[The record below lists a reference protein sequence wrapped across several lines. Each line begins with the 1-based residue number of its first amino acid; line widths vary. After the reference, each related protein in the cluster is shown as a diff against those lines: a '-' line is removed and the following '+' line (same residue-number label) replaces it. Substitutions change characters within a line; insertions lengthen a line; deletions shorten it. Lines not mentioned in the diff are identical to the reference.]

1 LTEAAEP
8 NGSNASPDRLSDG
21 VPMRYAG
28 LVTRAVALALDV
40 VAIIALAALLVAVVD
55 LVAGAFGHHGGFG
68 IAEATI
74 GAVLYAIWVVS
85 YFAGFWNLAGQTPG
99 DRLLGI
105 RVVRPNGELIS
116 SRQAALRFVGTVLA
130 ALPLGA
136 GFLPVLFNDR
146 RRALND
152 MIADT
157 VVIWVDS
164 ESLPD
169 AQDESVLFAD

>member
-1 LTEAAEP
+1 LSEAAEP

-21 VPMRYAG
+21 IPMRYAG
-28 LVTRAVALALDV
+28 LVTRAVALGLDV
-40 VAIIALAALLVAVVD
+40 LAIIALASLLVVVVD
-55 LVAGAFGHHGGFG
+55 LVASAFGHHGGFG
-68 IAEATI
+68 VAQAAIS
-74 GAVLYAIWVVS
+74 AVLYAIWVVS
-85 YFAGFWNLAGQTPG
+85 YFAGFWNLTGQTPG

-105 RVVRPNGELIS
+105 RVVRPTGELIS
-116 SRQAALRFVGTVLA
+116 SGQALLRFAGTVLA

-152 MIADT
+152 RIADT

-164 ESLPD
+164 ESSPD
-169 AQDESVLFAD
+169 PQHESVAVAD

>member
-1 LTEAAEP
+1 MSEAAEP
-8 NGSNASPDRLSDG
+8 NGSNAI
-21 VPMRYAG
+21 PMRYAG

-116 SRQAALRFVGTVLA
+116 SKQALLRFAGTVLA

-146 RRALND
+146 RRGLND
-152 MIADT
+152 RIADT

-164 ESLPD
+164 ESSPE
-169 AQDESVLFAD
+169 AQRESVAVAD